1 MSAVG
6 AVTLRRLLHSSL
18 TCLRCTPIASAKAPC
33 VRPIGSMNSSIR
45 ISPTLAGLRFVVSM
59 GHLTYW
65 DVGRAKREARAR
77 HFPFLVRRARRFA
90 PLPAVHPAAPAA
102 GQTDNA

>member
-6 AVTLRRLLHSSL
+6 AVTLRRLLHNSL

-33 VRPIGSMNSSIR
+33 VRPIGSMNSSTR

-59 GHLTYW
+59 GHLIYSC
-65 DVGRAKREARAR
+65 GRPGRSVEFLPDSGHDTLTNQDAPHSGHSLPH
-77 HFPFLVRRARRFA
+77 HF
-90 PLPAVHPAAPAA
+90 
-102 GQTDNA
+102 G